1 MQPTEH
7 GNHSSKHSYQHSAHT
22 VTLMTARTFLPLLR
36 WLTLLQGLA
45 GAVNF
50 WLDVVDHQHS
60 KWPGAE
66 L

>member
-1 MQPTEH
+1 
-7 GNHSSKHSYQHSAHT
+7 
-22 VTLMTARTFLPLLR
+22 LPLLLR
-36 WLTLLQGLA
+36 LALSQGLA

>member
-1 MQPTEH
+1 M
-7 GNHSSKHSYQHSAHT
+7 T
-22 VTLMTARTFLPLLR
+22 VQTFLPLLR